1 LQHLRLSLLY
11 DQKYTFSQH
20 KYFQYLTYLLALF
33 SYLFAG
39 MYAKQKKYEIA
50 EFFYEDCLKKR
61 TAILGALHPAT
72 LHTLCNL
79 SAVNT
84 QLVRT
89 FAELLDSEGC
99 CSRFAFRWL
108 AAAEN

>member
-1 LQHLRLSLLY
+1 
-11 DQKYTFSQH
+11 
-20 KYFQYLTYLLALF
+20 
-33 SYLFAG
+33 
-39 MYAKQKKYEIA
+39 MYVKQKKYDIA

-84 QLVRT
+84 LLVRAVIDWIMLGTQLV
-89 FAELLDSEGC
+89 
-99 CSRFAFRWL
+99 L
-108 AAAEN
+108 AA